1 MGNFLE
7 RDFDERTYVRTK
19 VTRKC
24 GEPTTHLLVSETTTI
39 PNSTLFAVVNN
50 PVLLW
55 LMTKLCFVDH
65 RITVFKINNS

>member
-24 GEPTTHLLVSETTTI
+24 GEPTTHLLVSETATI
-39 PNSTLFAVVNN
+39 PNSALFAVVNN
-50 PVLLW
+50 PVLLCH
-55 LMTKLCFVDH
+55 K
-65 RITVFKINNS
+65 